1 MGYKSKNKQKDPTP
15 LDADLKKAQYKQAKQ
30 QNKRSKKPTAPRRAN
45 GNGNTNGNRK
55 RKAQDEGEDDSV
67 VSRKKG
73 KPVKPVA
80 AKSDSKKQKVQEG
93 KDAAAA
99 NGKKVVSQMWD
110 NVDEGEDEDDEAD
123 QDLDMEIGEGED
135 DGFLTSD
142 NGEDLGYGKTQIG
155 FGGSDDEEEEDGA
168 DEDSDGGGEDGD
180 EDDDEFRTLDEKR
193 SRKIEARKR
202 REAEMGDAELA
213 DSTLQTNIAEVEK
226 FKLPSGQ
233 EIEREQLAPD
243 LQIVHTRIQEIT
255 NVLNNFK
262 TLRDP
267 ERSRADYV
275 DVLVKDLAHYYGY
288 NEYIMEKLFH
298 LFPVSEAIEFFEA
311 NEVPRPVTV
320 RTNTLRTRRRDLAQA
335 LINRGVNLEP
345 IGKWSK

>member
-135 DGFLTSD
+135 DG
-142 NGEDLGYGKTQIG
+142 
-155 FGGSDDEEEEDGA
+155 
-168 DEDSDGGGEDGD
+168 
-180 EDDDEFRTLDEKR
+180 TLDEKR

-267 ERSRADYV
+267 ERYVKRPLQTHSSRADYV